1 MSEAAPSPDAASA
14 PARGGGLT
22 PWLVGGAVIAF
33 ALFLLALAFPP
44 DLQPTDGGAHALSRS
59 PVGYAGLL
67 RLLDADGSHTLVTR
81 TGALPQGVSR
91 DALLVLTPR
100 ETTTAAEVLKLT
112 RGRRALVIAPKW
124 RTVGDPARPGRLL
137 KLGPLPPAPFL
148 KLAST
153 ILDVGTVDGAP
164 ASLVTTR
171 RMAPALQ
178 PANDDVTAPT
188 TAPLHLVEGLRTFSG
203 GQLMS
208 VVVDAR
214 GQTLVARTPSRPVY
228 VLSDPDLLNN
238 QGVADLRVAR
248 AAVALV
254 SDLADGDPVVWD
266 VTLDGIHARTPPNN
280 PLKVLFLPPL
290 LPATLCLFV
299 AAALTAFA
307 TRARFGAVEDTG
319 RAYAFGKRALADST
333 ASLISLAGREARFA
347 PRYAELARDAAVAAA
362 GLPAGR
368 DAQDA
373 ALDRI
378 GARRG
383 AGGWSDVRAAAQS
396 VTGVRGLLAS
406 AHRTWTWRR
415 EMTRGRG

>member
-1 MSEAAPSPDAASA
+1 MSDVAISPATASA
-14 PARGGGLT
+14 PARRGGGLT
-22 PWLVGGAVIAF
+22 PWLVGGAVAAF

-44 DLQPTDGGAHALSRS
+44 NLQPTDGGAHALSRS

-67 RLLDADGSHTLVTR
+67 RLLDAAGVQTLINR
-81 TGALPQGVSR
+81 SDSLPPGMR
-91 DALLVLTPR
+91 DDTLLVLTPR
-100 ETTTAAEVLKLT
+100 PTTSVAEVLKLT
-112 RGRRALVIAPKW
+112 RDRHVLIVPPKW
-124 RTVGDPARPGRLL
+124 N
-137 KLGPLPPAPFL
+137 
-148 KLAST
+148 T
-153 ILDVGTVDGAP
+153 ILDPRGSGHILKVDPLAPKEVLLMARAALGQGGAP
-164 ASLVTTR
+164 GALVTTG
-171 RMAPALQ
+171 RMAPALS
-178 PANDDVTAPT
+178 PADDDEATPT
-188 TAPLHLVEGLRTFSG
+188 TPPLGPIDELRTFTG
-203 GQLMS
+203 GAMNA

-214 GQTLVARTPSRPVY
+214 GQTLVARASDKPIY

-238 QGVADLRVAR
+238 HGVADLKTAQ
-248 AAVALV
+248 AAVGL
-254 SDLADGDPVVWD
+254 LAGLAHGAPVVWD
-266 VTLDGIHARTPPNN
+266 VTLDGFEAKAPPKN

-307 TRARFGAVEDTG
+307 ARERFGAVEDTG

-347 PRYAELARDAAVAAA
+347 PRYAELARSAAVAAS
-362 GLPAGR
+362 GLPASGR

-383 AGGWSDVRAAAQS
+383 VGGWSQVREAAQS